1 MKKLRFLLLFAALG
15 LLVGCNTFEK
25 RLTQRPG
32 VFESLDADTQAKIRA
47 GIIDIGYTADMVFL
61 AIGNPDSRSDH
72 ITATER
78 KKVWIYNAYHRD
90 YHGVQ
95 HVGYHRYLRYNPVA
109 KTYYPIYVPIMADVY
124 SDRIELRLRV
134 VFEDG
139 KVSQIEQV
147 I

>member
-1 MKKLRFLLLFAALG
+1 MKKLRFLLILATLG
-15 LLVGCNTFEK
+15 LLAGCNTFEK

-32 VFESLDADTQAKIRA
+32 IFEALDAETQAKLRA

-61 AIGNPDSRSDH
+61 AIGNPDSRSDQ
-72 ITATER
+72 ITASER
-78 KKVWIYNAYHRD
+78 KEVWIYNAYHRD

-95 HVGYHRYLRYNPVA
+95 HMGYHRYLRYNPVA
-109 KTYYPIYVPIMADVY
+109 KTYYPIYVPILADVY
-124 SDRIELRLRV
+124 TDRVELRLRL

-147 I
+147 M